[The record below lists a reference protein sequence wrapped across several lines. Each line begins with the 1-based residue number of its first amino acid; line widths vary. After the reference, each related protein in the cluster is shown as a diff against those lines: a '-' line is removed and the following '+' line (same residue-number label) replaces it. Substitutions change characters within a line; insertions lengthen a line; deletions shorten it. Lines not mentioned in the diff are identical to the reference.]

1 MTQREQADKAFA
13 DADIANSQK
22 WIDELVSLA
31 SMYKGVLS
39 QKAYA
44 SALMSRFKE
53 KLKES
58 EFDLDDVITVLNLQ
72 KKDDYNA
79 GILTKAGG
87 ANNENTDES
96 DNVQEPNA

>member
-1 MTQREQADKAFA
+1 MTQRERAEKAFTDADK
-13 DADIANSQK
+13 ANSQK
-22 WIDELVSLA
+22 RIDELVSLA
-31 SMYKGVLS
+31 GMYKGVLS

-53 KLKES
+53 KLKDS

-72 KKDDYNA
+72 KKDDYSA
-79 GILTKAGG
+79 GILTEAGE

-96 DNVQEPNA
+96 DNL

>member
-1 MTQREQADKAFA
+1 MTQREQAEKAFT
-13 DADIANSQK
+13 DADKANSQK
-22 WIDELVSLA
+22 RIDELVSLA
-31 SMYKGVLS
+31 GMYKGVLS

-53 KLKES
+53 KLKDS

-79 GILTKAGG
+79 GILTEAGG

>member
-1 MTQREQADKAFA
+1 MTQREQAEKAFT
-13 DADIANSQK
+13 DADKANSQK
-22 WIDELVSLA
+22 QIDKLVSLA
-31 SMYKGVLS
+31 GMYKGVLS

-53 KLKES
+53 ILKDS

-72 KKDDYNA
+72 KKDYYSA
-79 GILTKAGG
+79 GILTEAGG

-96 DNVQEPNA
+96 DNL

>member
-1 MTQREQADKAFA
+1 MTQREQAEKAFT
-13 DADIANSQK
+13 DADKANSQK
-22 WIDELVSLA
+22 RIDELVGLA
-31 SMYKGVLS
+31 GMYKGVLS

-53 KLKES
+53 KLKDS

-72 KKDDYNA
+72 KKDDYSA
-79 GILTKAGG
+79 GILTEAGG

-96 DNVQEPNA
+96 DNL

>member
-1 MTQREQADKAFA
+1 MTQREQAEKAFT
-13 DADIANSQK
+13 DADKANSQK
-22 WIDELVSLA
+22 RIDELVNLA
-31 SMYKGVLS
+31 GMYKGVLS

-53 KLKES
+53 KLKDS

-72 KKDDYNA
+72 KKDDYSA
-79 GILTKAGG
+79 GILTEAGG

-96 DNVQEPNA
+96 DNL

>member
-1 MTQREQADKAFA
+1 MTQREQAEKAFT
-13 DADIANSQK
+13 DADKANSQK
-22 WIDELVSLA
+22 RIDELVSLA
-31 SMYKGVLS
+31 GMYKGVWS

-53 KLKES
+53 KLKDS

-72 KKDDYNA
+72 KKDDYSA
-79 GILTKAGG
+79 GILTEAGG

-96 DNVQEPNA
+96 DNL

>member
-1 MTQREQADKAFA
+1 MTQREQAEKAFT
-13 DADIANSQK
+13 DADKANSQK
-22 WIDELVSLA
+22 RIDELVSLA
-31 SMYKGVLS
+31 GMYKGVLS

-44 SALMSRFKE
+44 SALMSHFKK

-72 KKDDYNA
+72 KKDDYSA
-79 GILTKAGG
+79 GILTEAGG

-96 DNVQEPNA
+96 DNL

>member
-1 MTQREQADKAFA
+1 MTQREQAEKAFT
-13 DADIANSQK
+13 DADKANSQK
-22 WIDELVSLA
+22 RIDELVSLA
-31 SMYKGVLS
+31 GMYKGVLS

-53 KLKES
+53 KLKDS

-72 KKDDYNA
+72 KKDYYSA
-79 GILTKAGG
+79 GILTEAGG

-96 DNVQEPNA
+96 DNL

>member
-1 MTQREQADKAFA
+1 MTQREQAEKAFT
-13 DADIANSQK
+13 DADKANSQK
-22 WIDELVSLA
+22 RIDELVSLA
-31 SMYKGVLS
+31 GMYKGVLS

-53 KLKES
+53 KLKDS

-72 KKDDYNA
+72 NKDDYSA
-79 GILTKAGG
+79 GILTEAGG

-96 DNVQEPNA
+96 DNL

>member
-1 MTQREQADKAFA
+1 MTQREQAEKAFT
-13 DADIANSQK
+13 DADKANSQK
-22 WIDELVSLA
+22 RIDELVSLA
-31 SMYKGVLS
+31 GMYNVVLS

-53 KLKES
+53 KLKDS

-72 KKDDYNA
+72 KKDDYSA
-79 GILTKAGG
+79 GILTEAGG

-96 DNVQEPNA
+96 DNL

>member
-1 MTQREQADKAFA
+1 MTQREQAEKAFT
-13 DADIANSQK
+13 DADKANSQK
-22 WIDELVSLA
+22 RIDELVSLA
-31 SMYKGVLS
+31 GMYKGVLS

-53 KLKES
+53 KLKDS

-72 KKDDYNA
+72 KKDDYSA
-79 GILTKAGG
+79 GILTEAGE

-96 DNVQEPNA
+96 DNL